1 MRVRKLVLVF
11 VAICIF
17 IVTGCSN
24 ILGNE
29 DQRIEVQKHVGDD
42 KYEDFKIVTDN
53 NPVLQVKKI
62 LNDTNFENKKV
73 EMSRSADYRFIFQFE
88 NPKIEVKAV
97 SYQIWISPNKDRVE
111 IMAGDNRYA
120 QLEGKNAATLFW
132 IVTGEKL
139 AKVYGT

>member
-1 MRVRKLVLVF
+1 MRIRNLTLVF

-42 KYEDFKIVTDN
+42 KYENLKIVTDN
-53 NPVLQVKKI
+53 NQVLQVKKI
-62 LNDTNFENKKV
+62 LNDIHYENKKS
-73 EMSRSADYRFIFQFE
+73 EMSRSADYQFIFQFK
-88 NPKIEVKAV
+88 NPKIEAKAV
-97 SYQIWISPNKDRVE
+97 SYQIWMSPNKDKVE
-111 IMAGDNRYA
+111 VMAGDNRYA
-120 QLEGKNAATLFW
+120 QLEGKNADTLFQ

-139 AKVYGT
+139 AK